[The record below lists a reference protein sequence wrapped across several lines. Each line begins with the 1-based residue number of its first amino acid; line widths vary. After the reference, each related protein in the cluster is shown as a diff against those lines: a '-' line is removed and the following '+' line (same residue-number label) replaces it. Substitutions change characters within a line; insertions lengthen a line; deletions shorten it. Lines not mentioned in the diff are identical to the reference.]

1 MKELRVLVACGGG
14 IATSTF
20 AATEIA
26 KIAKEHKI
34 PVSISK
40 SPLQD
45 VEAIAKDFDICFTT
59 TKFSKEVGTEIVGV
73 NGLITGIGEDE
84 TIDLIVEKLK
94 ALSVEYYQCNCPV
107 CYGFGWR
114 CVFAI
119 YNLNSWNYLQTETV

>member
-1 MKELRVLVACGGG
+1 MKEREFWLPAEEVLPHPPLRRRR
-14 IATSTF
+14 
-20 AATEIA
+20 IA

-84 TIDLIVEKLK
+84 TIELIVEKLK
-94 ALSVEYYQCNCPV
+94 ALSAE
-107 CYGFGWR
+107 
-114 CVFAI
+114 
-119 YNLNSWNYLQTETV
+119 

>member
-45 VEAIAKDFDICFTT
+45 VEAIA
-59 TKFSKEVGTEIVGV
+59 
-73 NGLITGIGEDE
+73 
-84 TIDLIVEKLK
+84 
-94 ALSVEYYQCNCPV
+94 
-107 CYGFGWR
+107 
-114 CVFAI
+114 
-119 YNLNSWNYLQTETV
+119 

>member
-20 AATEIA
+20 AATENA

-84 TIDLIVEKLK
+84 TIELIVEKLK
-94 ALSVEYYQCNCPV
+94 ALSAE
-107 CYGFGWR
+107 
-114 CVFAI
+114 
-119 YNLNSWNYLQTETV
+119 

>member
-59 TKFSKEVGTEIVGV
+59 KFSKEVGTEIVGV

-94 ALSVEYYQCNCPV
+94 ALSVE
-107 CYGFGWR
+107 
-114 CVFAI
+114 
-119 YNLNSWNYLQTETV
+119 